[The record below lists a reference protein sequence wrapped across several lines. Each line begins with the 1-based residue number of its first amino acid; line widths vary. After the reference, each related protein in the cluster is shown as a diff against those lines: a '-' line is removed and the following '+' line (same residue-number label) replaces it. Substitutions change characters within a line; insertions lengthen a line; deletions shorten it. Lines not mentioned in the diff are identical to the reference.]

1 MANIVIK
8 ELLSSDKVSDIV
20 DKINFNFDQL
30 LLNGG
35 GPIGLTG
42 GPGGIGPIGPRGS
55 VWFTVNDLY
64 TTSDSP
70 TWTGTPVKINN
81 ISLPGYPQYK
91 GDPNRFRPVAPT
103 SVPPSLP
110 WTFPQNTFTFS
121 IPTKTVRGGDL
132 YLQES
137 DDNFNSYSSK
147 DGDIWEYNALTLT
160 WSFTGVNIKG
170 TTGAGGV
177 NTLSDWVRESF
188 GSSEIIYPKSVSGQ
202 DITRVLIGQDSNIF
216 NLDNSIAALT
226 ISTDATHLAFN
237 HPDLHNKLVVPGD
250 EDKGATIS
258 ITVDGDLLI
267 IGSSATGASNQIVMQ
282 TLDKDIT
289 IQSNGINFLTY
300 RQTPSTS
307 IHHLDGGAIEVSHPA
322 SSGLQY
328 SKYIAPT
335 SGTTSHILNQS
346 FDYSNSRIHIYSA
359 ADGYGNNNLT
369 AAPQIILQGQGISNV
384 GIGVFSA
391 GQNPLAKLGIKG
403 NLSVG
408 ANYGHQPA
416 PSSGAIIEGNVGI
429 GTINPYAKLQV
440 NGSILIGASN
450 NIIGDNVYWSGT
462 GFAPIYNG
470 AGWFFKQSPTTVDA
484 NAELSLYLTRVGT
497 VGSDFTQSSVISW
510 KLQSGANHGK
520 MGINMGSWGVNSRL
534 TINDND
540 GSGIQLFRFQTTL
553 PGSSDFYGSNSGAK
567 LYHSISTD
575 SLIDRRFNIFQ
586 LENNDFVIG
595 NKTNTYPTNATHHR
609 IVIKKD
615 SGFIG
620 FNTLRP
626 KHVITVKGR
635 DYITEPDL
643 NGATPVGGFDP
654 DEVNIGTF
662 EDIAINGLT
671 VNTAPSH
678 NETNIQGASY
688 IGFNAW
694 FSNPGTSGSNPEVI
708 YGDLEGSVGSYAGAM
723 IFADRN
729 GNLHF
734 ANYEQ

>member
-8 ELLSSDKVSDIV
+8 ELLSSDKVSELV

-103 SVPPSLP
+103 GVTPSLP
-110 WTFPQNTFTFS
+110 WTLPQKTFTFS

-137 DDNFNSYSSK
+137 DDTFNSYSSK
-147 DGDIWEYNALTLT
+147 DGDIWEYNALSLT

-170 TTGAGGV
+170 TTGAGGA
-177 NTLSDWVRESF
+177 NALSDWVRESL

-226 ISTDATHLAFN
+226 INTDATHLAFN
-237 HPDLHNKLVVPGD
+237 HPDLHSELVVPGD

-258 ITVDGDLLI
+258 ITGDGDLLI

-307 IHHLDGGAIEVSHPA
+307 IHHLDGGAIEVSHPNNA
-322 SSGLQY
+322 ALQY
-328 SKYIAPT
+328 TKYTAAASPSID
-335 SGTTSHILNQS
+335 HVLNQS
-346 FDYSNSRIHIYSA
+346 FDTVNSRIHLYSSA
-359 ADGYGNNNLT
+359 SSGT
-369 AAPQIILQGQGISNV
+369 APNIILQGYGTSNV
-384 GIGVFSA
+384 GIGVFGSF
-391 GQNPLAKLGIKG
+391 QNPLSKLGVKG
-403 NLSVG
+403 NVSIG
-408 ANYGHQPA
+408 NTYGYYPA
-416 PSSGAIIEGNVGI
+416 PTNGLIVEGNTGL
-429 GTINPYAKLQV
+429 GTLNPYTKLQV
-440 NGSILIGASN
+440 NGSILIGSAN
-450 NIIGDNVYWSGT
+450 EYIGDNVIWSGT
-462 GFAPIYNG
+462 GFAPVYNG
-470 AGWFFKQSPTTVDA
+470 AGWFFKQNPTTVDV
-484 NAELSLYLTRVGT
+484 NAEFNLYLTSIGT
-497 VGSDFTQSSVISW
+497 TGTDYSQSSVITFR
-510 KLQSGANHGK
+510 QTSGAEHGK
-520 MGINMGSWGVNSRL
+520 VGLNMGGWGTDSRL
-534 TINDND
+534 TINDTD
-540 GSGIQLFRFQTTL
+540 GTGIHLIRFQTKV
-553 PGSSDFYGSNSGAK
+553 PGSSDFYNSLTAGARIYHTASN
-567 LYHSISTD
+567 
-575 SLIDRRFNIFQ
+575 NILLDKRLNIYQF
-586 LENNDFVIG
+586 ENNDLVIG
-595 NKTNTYPTNATHHR
+595 NRTDNYPTATTHHR
-609 IVIKKD
+609 IVIKKE

-626 KHVITVKGR
+626 KHIATFKGR

-662 EDIAINGLT
+662 EDIAINGLNI
-671 VNTAPSH
+671 NTAPSH

-694 FSNPGTSGSNPEVI
+694 FSNPGTPGSNPEVI
-708 YGDLEGSVGSYAGAM
+708 YGDLEGSVGSYAGAI